1 MKFARAEQRAA
12 EGFSMS
18 SANQPVQGMSDIAV
32 PEVRLWQRLEEL
44 ARMVL
49 ARYGFDELRTPVV
62 EFEAVFTRSL
72 GETTDVVQKEMY
84 VFEKGGRRLCLRPE
98 GTAGVMRHAAG
109 LGAQET
115 DGARWY
121 YIGPMF
127 RHERPQ
133 AGRKRQFHQCGV
145 ECLEPPAPLVDAE
158 ILALQV
164 DLLRAWG
171 IGDCTVRLN
180 TRGEAGGQARVAEG
194 LRAALAARET
204 ELCEDCRRRMSE
216 NVLRVL
222 DCKNEACQAIVAA
235 LPPLTQF
242 MSEASRAY
250 LEQVA
255 AHLDALGVAY
265 RLDPLL
271 VRGLDY
277 YEHSVWEIASTA
289 LGAQNAVAGGGR
301 YRMQLGGRELAG
313 VGFAIGLE
321 RVVGVLQALGRDGAL
336 LAPPPPLIWLVGLG
350 AEAMKQNLVLMQ
362 KLRAAGLTCR
372 MAPDGSMKSQ
382 MRAANKSGAAWAVIR
397 GDDELTKG
405 VAGVKDMVS
414 GAQEFLAVDTLAEQL
429 AAKVAVAKA

>member
-1 MKFARAEQRAA
+1 
-12 EGFSMS
+12 MS
-18 SANQPVQGMSDIAV
+18 SANQPVQGMSDIAA
-32 PEVRLWQRLEEL
+32 PEVRLWQRLEQV
-44 ARMVL
+44 ARDVMV
-49 ARYGFDELRTPVV
+49 RYGFEELRTPAV

-109 LGAQET
+109 LGAAET

-127 RHERPQ
+127 RSERPQ

-145 ECLEPPAPLVDAE
+145 ECLEPPSPLVDAE

-171 IGDCTVRLN
+171 LGDCEVRLN
-180 TRGEAGGQARVAEG
+180 TRGEGGGQTQVAEG
-194 LRAALAARET
+194 LRAALASREA
-204 ELCEDCRRRMSE
+204 ELCDDCRRRMSE

-222 DCKNEACQAIVAA
+222 DCKNEACQAIVAT
-235 LPPLTQF
+235 LPPSTDF

-250 LEQVA
+250 LAQVA
-255 AHLDALGVAY
+255 GHLDALGVKY

-277 YEHSVWEIASTA
+277 YEHTVWEIASTA

-301 YRMQLGGRELAG
+301 YRMQLGDRELVG

-321 RVVGVLQALGRDGAL
+321 RVVGVLQALGRAEAL
-336 LAPPPPLIWLVGLG
+336 VPPLPKLVWLVGLG
-350 AEAMKQNLVLMQ
+350 DEAMKQNLALMQ
-362 KLRAAGLTCR
+362 RLRAANVVCR
-372 MAPDGSMKSQ
+372 MAPGGSMKSQ
-382 MRAANKSGAAWAVIR
+382 MRAANKSGAAWTIIR
-397 GDDELTKG
+397 GDDELAQG
-405 VAGVKDMVS
+405 VAALKDM
-414 GAQEFLAVDTLAEQL
+414 GAGTQETLPIPTLPDVL
-429 AAKVAVAKA
+429 AAKIAAPPK

>member
-1 MKFARAEQRAA
+1 
-12 EGFSMS
+12 
-18 SANQPVQGMSDIAV
+18 MSDIAA
-32 PEVRLWQRLEEL
+32 PEVRLWQRLEQV
-44 ARMVL
+44 ARDVMV
-49 ARYGFDELRTPVV
+49 RYGFEELRTPAV

-109 LGAQET
+109 LGAAET

-127 RHERPQ
+127 RSERPQ

-145 ECLEPPAPLVDAE
+145 ECLEPPSPLVDAE

-171 IGDCTVRLN
+171 LGDCEVRLN
-180 TRGEAGGQARVAEG
+180 TRGEGGGQTQVAEG
-194 LRAALAARET
+194 LRAALASREA
-204 ELCEDCRRRMSE
+204 ELCDDCRRRMSE

-222 DCKNEACQAIVAA
+222 DCKNEACQAIVAT
-235 LPPLTQF
+235 LPPSTDF

-250 LEQVA
+250 LAQVA
-255 AHLDALGVAY
+255 GHLDALGVKY

-277 YEHSVWEIASTA
+277 YEHTVWEIASTA

-301 YRMQLGGRELAG
+301 YRMQLGDRELVG

-321 RVVGVLQALGRDGAL
+321 RVVGVLQALGRAEAL
-336 LAPPPPLIWLVGLG
+336 VPPLPKLVWLVGLG
-350 AEAMKQNLVLMQ
+350 DEAMKQNLALMQ
-362 KLRAAGLTCR
+362 RLRAANVVCR
-372 MAPDGSMKSQ
+372 MAPGGSMKSQ
-382 MRAANKSGAAWAVIR
+382 MRAANKSGAAWAIIR
-397 GDDELTKG
+397 GDDELTQG
-405 VAGVKDMVS
+405 VAALKDM
-414 GAQEFLAVDTLAEQL
+414 GAGTQETLPIPTLPDVL
-429 AAKVAVAKA
+429 AAKIAAPPK

>member
-1 MKFARAEQRAA
+1 
-12 EGFSMS
+12 MS
-18 SANQPVQGMSDIAV
+18 SANQPVQGMSDIAA
-32 PEVRLWQRLEEL
+32 PEVRLWQRIEQL
-44 ARMVL
+44 ARDVMV
-49 ARYGFDELRTPVV
+49 RYGFEELRTPAV

-109 LGAQET
+109 LGAAET

-127 RHERPQ
+127 RSERPQ

-145 ECLEPPAPLVDAE
+145 ECLEPPSPLVDAE

-171 IGDCTVRLN
+171 LGDCEVRLN
-180 TRGEAGGQARVAEG
+180 TRGEGGGQTQVADG
-194 LRAALAARET
+194 LRAALAARAQD
-204 ELCEDCRRRMSE
+204 LCDDCRRRMSE

-222 DCKNEACQAIVAA
+222 DCKNEACQAIVAT
-235 LPPLTQF
+235 LPPPTDF

-250 LEQVA
+250 LAQVA
-255 AHLDALGVAY
+255 GHLDELGVKY

-277 YEHSVWEIASTA
+277 YEHTVWEIASTA

-301 YRMQLGGRELAG
+301 YRMQLGDRELVG

-321 RVVGVLQALGRDGAL
+321 RVVGVLQALGRAEAL
-336 LAPPPPLIWLVGLG
+336 VPPLPKLVWLVGLG
-350 AEAMKQNLVLMQ
+350 DEAMKQNLALMQ
-362 KLRAAGLTCR
+362 RLRAADIVCR
-372 MAPDGSMKSQ
+372 MAPGGSMKSQ
-382 MRAANKSGAAWAVIR
+382 MRAANKSGAAWTIIR
-397 GDDELTKG
+397 GDDELAQG
-405 VAGVKDMVS
+405 VAALKDMVA
-414 GAQEFLAVDTLAEQL
+414 GTQETLPLQELPAAL
-429 AAKVAVAKA
+429 AAKIATPPP